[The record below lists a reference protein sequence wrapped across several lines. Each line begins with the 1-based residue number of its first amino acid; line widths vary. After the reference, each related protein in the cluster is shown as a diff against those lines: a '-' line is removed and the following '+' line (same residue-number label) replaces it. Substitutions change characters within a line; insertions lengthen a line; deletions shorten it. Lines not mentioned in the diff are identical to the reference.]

1 MRSPHH
7 SLWPTAQRRLCH
19 NQQLPTPC
27 RLFPVGC
34 RLAIKEPYFKRYADG
49 TCGLR
54 VDNPSDVVFL
64 PPCGDGP
71 QAALLQEDPGAGSNE
86 PQELSRL
93 GNQLFG

>member
-1 MRSPHH
+1 MTTSCP
-7 SLWPTAQRRLCH
+7 PF
-19 NQQLPTPC
+19 C
-27 RLFPVGC
+27 RLFPVGS

-64 PPCGDGP
+64 PPGGDGP
-71 QAALLQEDPGAGSNE
+71 QAASLQDPGAGSND
-86 PQELSRL
+86 PQKLSRL